1 MTLLC
6 EGLDL
11 AKERADDAN
20 LGVPVKPSPRH

>member
-11 AKERADDAN
+11 AKELADDAN
-20 LGVPVKPSPRH
+20 LGVPVRHGPRH